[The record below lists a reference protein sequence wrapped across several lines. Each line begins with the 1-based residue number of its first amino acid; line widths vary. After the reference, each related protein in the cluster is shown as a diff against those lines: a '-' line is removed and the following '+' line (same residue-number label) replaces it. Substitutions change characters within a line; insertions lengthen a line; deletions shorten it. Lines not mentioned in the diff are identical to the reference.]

1 MTRIVAGQWKGRVL
15 LTPSGTTTRPTG
27 SKIRAALGNALQATG
42 ALDGASVL
50 DLYAGT
56 GALGLE
62 LLSRGAAELVAVEN
76 DHRALQA
83 LRGNVSA
90 LIGGQER
97 RPFTG
102 GRSTGSSPDAAAGKR
117 ADVIAGDARSTLGTL
132 RGRRFDVVVADP
144 PYALPTADLDDLL
157 AGLTGLLTGGADV
170 IVERSARAGEPHWPA
185 PLQLVRTR
193 RYGDT
198 LLCYGRA
205 P

>member
-1 MTRIVAGQWKGRVL
+1 MTRIVAGRWKGRIL
-15 LTPSGTTTRPTG
+15 RTPSGTTTRPTG
-27 SKIRAALGNALQATG
+27 EKIRAALGNALQATG
-42 ALDGASVL
+42 ALEGASVL

-76 DHRALQA
+76 DRRALDV
-83 LRGNVSA
+83 LRGNVDRLISNAGRAGGARSNGSPSDADA
-90 LIGGQER
+90 L
-97 RPFTG
+97 
-102 GRSTGSSPDAAAGKR
+102 KR
-117 ADVIAGDARSTLGTL
+117 VDVIAGDVRAALGRL
-132 RGRRFDVVVADP
+132 AGRRFDVVVADP
-144 PYALPTADLDDLL
+144 PYDLPTADLNAVL

-170 IVERSARAGEPHWPA
+170 IVERSARSGEPHWPA
-185 PLQLVRTR
+185 PLQAVRTS